1 MNLDS
6 LLASFKDILT
16 PSNFDK
22 FVGVLTTEVT
32 ARLEKMIFKTT
43 FNKVKI
49 TNVTLILNSFHCLF
63 LKLGGMV
70 LDKEVRSLAGYLA
83 ATTSW
88 SMRDKFARLTQIA
101 TVLSLDHVSEI
112 TDYWGDHDSA
122 LTWRL
127 TPTELRSVMA
137 LRYKLYSSSYR

>member
-1 MNLDS
+1 
-6 LLASFKDILT
+6 
-16 PSNFDK
+16 
-22 FVGVLTTEVT
+22 
-32 ARLEKMIFKTT
+32 
-43 FNKVKI
+43 
-49 TNVTLILNSFHCLF
+49 
-63 LKLGGMV
+63 MV

-88 SMRDKFARLTQIA
+88 SVRDKFARLTQIA

-137 LRYKLYSSSYR
+137 LRYIYYISIYCALYYLLIAF